1 MVQIP
6 DRQQTAFPRYT
17 FHSRE
22 NNPFIDKI
30 LQTELLNSHTLKSI
44 KPGYFANRGHLPV
57 YIGTFL
63 YDNFY
68 CISLRAVSYK
78 AMLLATTIL
87 SRLCYHITITV
98 EPNALRTL

>member
-6 DRQQTAFPRYT
+6 DRQQTASPRYT

-22 NNPFIDKI
+22 NNPI

-68 CISLRAVSYK
+68 CISLLAVSYK
-78 AMLLATTIL
+78 TMLLATTIL
-87 SRLCYHITITV
+87 SRSCYHITITV